1 MKYLI
6 LLLAASLVPA
16 VAQADIPEQTF
27 TAFITGYS
35 SATNEPPNSTI
46 IWLDGKGGNAGGT
59 GTYDDPITVAV
70 AKDRFKRG
78 TVFYLPHVKRYF
90 KAEDLCPP
98 CKRGHKGLP
107 WLDVYVGDAGG
118 PDVLKCKGKLTGVRE
133 VIQNPRDT
141 HEVQSGPIY
150 AGKCTI

>member
-1 MKYLI
+1 MKYLSVF
-6 LLLAASLVPA
+6 LAVCLFLS
-16 VAQADIPEQTF
+16 VAQASVPEQTF
-27 TAFITGYS
+27 QAFITGYS
-35 SATNEPPNSTI
+35 SATNEPPNSTT

-70 AKDRFKRG
+70 AKDRFRHG
-78 TVFYLPHVKRYF
+78 TLFYLPHLKRYF

-98 CKRGHKGLP
+98 CKSGRDGLP

-133 VIQNPRDT
+133 VIQNPKAT
-141 HEVQSGPIY
+141 HEVESGPIY
-150 AGKCTI
+150 DGKCTI